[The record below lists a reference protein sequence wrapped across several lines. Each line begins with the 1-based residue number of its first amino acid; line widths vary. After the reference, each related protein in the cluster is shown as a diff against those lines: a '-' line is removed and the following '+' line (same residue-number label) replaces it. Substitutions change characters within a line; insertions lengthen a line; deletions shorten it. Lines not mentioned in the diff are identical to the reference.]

1 MSIKTII
8 EAARKELDMWH
19 EYGKGMA
26 YSEFKRSPIRAE
38 AYENDR
44 DLRRFV
50 DALPGPKTR
59 VKTFGE
65 LQDGRPRNKTLGQLL
80 TAQDNRD
87 DEGALLIEEAEEVV
101 RLNWEPPSDPA
112 FYAGLDRCLSRGK
125 CGLEDRRLNG
135 PTPGSSKQTQTS
147 TTASAESL
155 PPAAHGN
162 SGAARFPDN
171 PKT

>member
-1 MSIKTII
+1 MSIKAII
-8 EAARKELDMWH
+8 EAARRELDLWH

-26 YSEFKRSPIRAE
+26 YSEFKRSPRRTE

-50 DALPGPKTR
+50 DALPGPDRR

-80 TAQDNRD
+80 TAQDDVKDNG
-87 DEGALLIEEAEEVV
+87 ELLTEAEEVV
-101 RLNWEPPSDPA
+101 RLHWEPPSDPA